1 MAVSDQELA
10 ISRVY
15 ADSILELAQ
24 KQGDVDILQHE
35 LDELAR
41 HAEADSEF
49 GAFLQSPT
57 IDVDQRRL
65 TIDKLFRGKCTD
77 LLVDSLQVMN
87 RKGRLSLVPALAL
100 SYRQVR
106 EELQG
111 RVQVQVRSAMPLSD
125 AHREAL
131 KAVVREQSGKEPD
144 LVETLDAGILGGL
157 IVQVGDKKLDSSVIR
172 KLETLTSRLLE
183 RASKEIQGDHNYV
196 VA

>member
-65 TIDKLFRGKCTD
+65 AIDKLFRGKCTD